1 VDLSLRYE
9 DNETAHDDV
18 FLRFAGE
25 TYVCDSYY
33 FSLDR
38 ALRPGDES
46 PSKVKAVVHKLLEQ
60 WLTAA
65 ANLPDSGEAFL
76 PYDFSDQYTG
86 WLCCQRRGNEMDI
99 SKGYALVEGH
109 SLFPSVIGEY
119 LSCLPGF
126 CVDGPTIKSSREGLL
141 QAIRDSLAKVA

>member
-1 VDLSLRYE
+1 MDLSLRYE
-9 DNETAHDDV
+9 HNDTGHNDV

-33 FSLDR
+33 FALDR
-38 ALRPGDES
+38 ALLPDNGS
-46 PSKVKAVVHKLLEQ
+46 AVKVKAVVRKLLEQ
-60 WLTAA
+60 WLTAT
-65 ANLPDSGEAFL
+65 ANLLDGGTTFL

-86 WLCCQRRGNEMDI
+86 WLRCQRRGSEMDV

-109 SLFPSVIGEY
+109 SLFPSEVGEY

-126 CVDGPTIKSSREGLL
+126 KLNGPTIESSREGLL
-141 QAIRDSLAKVA
+141 RAIRDSLAEAE